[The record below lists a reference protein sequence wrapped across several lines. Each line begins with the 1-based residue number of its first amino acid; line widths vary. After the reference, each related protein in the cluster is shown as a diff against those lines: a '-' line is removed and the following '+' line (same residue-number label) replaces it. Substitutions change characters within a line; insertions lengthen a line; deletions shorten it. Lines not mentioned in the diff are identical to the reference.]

1 MTFYVENESGK
12 ELPFSTDELISDVI
26 KKVLEKEKCPYEME
40 VNILIT
46 DNAGIREYNKQF
58 REIDSE
64 TDVLSF
70 PNVDYD
76 SPADF
81 SYISEN
87 EADYKNPE
95 TEEIVLGDIILSID
109 KIYSQSADY
118 GHSLKREFA
127 FLIVH
132 SMLHLLGYDH
142 IEPSDALIMEPRQE
156 EILQSLDIK
165 RE

>member
-12 ELPFSTDELISDVI
+12 ELPFPTDEFISDVI
-26 KKVLEKEKCPYEME
+26 KKVLEKEKCTYEME

-58 REIDSE
+58 RGIDSE

-95 TEEIVLGDIILSID
+95 TGEIVLGDIILSID
-109 KIYSQSADY
+109 KIYSQSTDY

-142 IEPSDALIMEPRQE
+142 IESSDALIMEPKQE